1 MACGCT
7 NYAQGPGAVTA
18 MRLAEA
24 QSRLPVAAVGE
35 AVCAA
40 TARGGAVLCA
50 PPGSGKTTLIPLLL
64 RSLLAPGE
72 RIVVVTPRQ
81 VAARA
86 AARRMAELL
95 GEAVGQQVGYQVRW
109 DRQYCAQTQVLV
121 MTEGVLLRRLAQ
133 DPELQKVRCVVLD
146 EFHERSADADTLLGM
161 LLDVR
166 DSLRPDLGLLVMSAT
181 LQSEPVAA
189 LLGGVDIIHAQGR
202 MYPVEIEH
210 QSLAASPVTEWRAF
224 ADGVARAVHDSCVQ
238 RDGDVLVFLPGMRE
252 IRAVS
257 ERLASVPAELHVLHS
272 AVRAEDQDAA
282 LRPGARR
289 KIILATPLAQT
300 SVTVEGVRTVIDS
313 GWHRLA
319 RFDPGAGSDR
329 LVTERIS
336 RAAADQRAGRA
347 GRLESGHCLRLW
359 SADQQ
364 ARLPAFDT
372 PELLRADLSA
382 FVLRAECWGRGMA
395 RALRLL
401 DPPPE
406 VALQR
411 AEALLQ
417 RLGALD
423 ADAAVTTLGQ
433 AMNGLPLAVRTAAML
448 LRAEDEATQQRAIW
462 LAALLETE
470 QPGDAPLERRWGEL
484 AHLPAHAPVC
494 RVARDLARVLQSRLD
509 TGPEPIDL
517 LQLAPLIATAFPERV
532 AQRRHADSAR
542 FLCADGG
549 EVEIDAAQVG
559 TAEWAAVAHWWPGTP
574 RKARWAVPLRRAD
587 VEAGRCG
594 TLAEVEYLGWDASRQ
609 AVVGEYRS
617 QLGAIIVS
625 RRSMARIPPAP
636 AAELLL
642 DWVVDQGLAVLP
654 WSEAARDLQARIGSL
669 RAWRGEEWPAVDDAS
684 LLSILDEWLAPWLA
698 GVSRASEL
706 KAVDTEQMLR
716 SALDAG
722 QWSTLERLAP
732 AALQVPTGHRI
743 RLQYGGD
750 AEPPVLAVKLQ
761 ALFGMSTHPTVND
774 GAVPVRIHLL
784 SPAGRPLQITQDLA
798 SFWQNGYHEVAKDL
812 RGRYPKHPWPD
823 DPLAAEASM
832 HTKRR
837 GTA

>member
-1 MACGCT
+1 MT
-7 NYAQGPGAVTA
+7 AV
-18 MRLAEA
+18 RLAEA
-24 QSRLPVAAVGE
+24 QSRLPVAEVAE

-40 TARGGAVLCA
+40 VAQGGAVLCA

-64 RSLLAPGE
+64 RSLLASGE
-72 RIVVVTPRQ
+72 RIIVVTPRQ

-86 AARRMAELL
+86 AARRMAELV
-95 GEAVGQQVGYQVRW
+95 GEAVGEQVGYQVRW
-109 DRQYCAQTQVLV
+109 DRQCSARTQIVV

-133 DPELQKVRCVVLD
+133 DPELREVRCVVLD

-181 LQSEPVAA
+181 LQAEPVAE
-189 LLGGVDIIHAQGR
+189 LLGGVEIIHAEGR

-210 QSLAASPVTEWRAF
+210 QSLPASPVTEWRAF
-224 ADGVARAVHDSCVQ
+224 ADGVARAVHDSCAQ

-252 IRAVS
+252 IRAVAD
-257 ERLASVPAELHVLHS
+257 RLAAVPAELHVLHS
-272 AVRAEDQDAA
+272 SVRAEDQDAA
-282 LRPGARR
+282 LRPASQR
-289 KIILATPLAQT
+289 KVILATPIAQT

-329 LVTERIS
+329 LVTERVS

-347 GRLESGHCLRLW
+347 GRVESGHCLRLW
-359 SADQQ
+359 STDQH

-372 PELLRADLSA
+372 PEVLRADLSA

-401 DPPPE
+401 DPPPD
-406 VALQR
+406 VAVQR
-411 AEALLQ
+411 AESLLQ

-423 ADAAVTTLGQ
+423 TETAAVTPLGQ
-433 AMNGLPLAVRTAAML
+433 AMNALPLGVRTAAML
-448 LRAEDEATQQRAIW
+448 LRAEGSTSRQCAIW
-462 LAALLETE
+462 LAALLDTD
-470 QPGDAPLERRWGEL
+470 QLGDEPLERRWAQL
-484 AHLPAHAPVC
+484 ASLPAHAPVR
-494 RVARDLARVLQSRLD
+494 RVARDLAQALQTRLD
-509 TGPEPIDL
+509 GAPARVDPE
-517 LQLAPLIATAFPERV
+517 QLAPLIASAFPERV
-532 AQRRHADSAR
+532 AQRRHADSSR

-549 EVEIDAAQVG
+549 EVEVDAAQVG
-559 TAEWAAVAHWWPGTP
+559 TAEWAAVAHWLPGTP
-574 RKARWAVPLRRAD
+574 RQARLAVPLARAD
-587 VEAGRCG
+587 VEAGHCG
-594 TLAEVEYLGWDASRQ
+594 RLVEVEYLGWDTARG
-609 AVVGEYRS
+609 AVVGEYRT

-625 RRSMARIPPAP
+625 RRSMARLPPAP
-636 AAELLL
+636 TAELLL
-642 DWVVDQGLAVLP
+642 EWVADQGLAVLP
-654 WSEAARDLQARIGSL
+654 WSDTARDLQARIGSL
-669 RAWRGEEWPAVDDAS
+669 RAWRGGDWPALDDAS
-684 LLSILDEWLAPWLA
+684 LSGDLDEWLAPWLA
-698 GVSRASEL
+698 GMTRASDLRTLDMEQL
-706 KAVDTEQMLR
+706 IRSAVD
-716 SALDAG
+716 AH
-722 QWSTLERLAP
+722 QWPALERLAP
-732 AALQVPTGHRI
+732 AVLQVPTGHRI
-743 RLQYGGD
+743 RLQYSGD

-798 SFWQNGYHEVAKDL
+798 SFWQNGYREVAKDL
-812 RGRYPKHPWPD
+812 RGRYPKHPWPE
-823 DPLAAEASM
+823 DPLATQASM